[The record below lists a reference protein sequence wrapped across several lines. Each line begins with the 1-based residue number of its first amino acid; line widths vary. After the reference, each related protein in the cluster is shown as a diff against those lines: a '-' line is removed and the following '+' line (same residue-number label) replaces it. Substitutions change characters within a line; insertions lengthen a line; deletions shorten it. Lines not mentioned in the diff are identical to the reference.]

1 MKFIEE
7 VVVDEF
13 LPTVRSMLAEDLR
26 DRGFTQREVADALGI
41 SQSAVSK
48 YAHGEV
54 EGHPDVKRDERV
66 RALADRVAEGLADGT
81 LSRVGALVEAEVLI
95 RQLEDGDLLARLHE
109 EAVPELA
116 EADATFAVHDAE
128 STLRTS
134 EQVLA
139 SVRRGL
145 RQLTNASGFADRI
158 PNVGTNLV
166 EALPDPTGIEDV
178 AAVPGRIVD
187 VSGSATVPGDPAF
200 GVSEH
205 VAGVLLSA
213 RAAGA
218 DVRAAVNVRYDPWI
232 VAALADAGVET
243 IEFEPR
249 DGGEALRASN
259 ASEERTDPRADETD
273 AGATD
278 DPVRSALAGRDLG
291 DTVAVYQ
298 TGGVGVEAVLYV
310 LGPDAP
316 SEIIADRN
324 DLSDMAAVVERVLA

>member
-1 MKFIEE
+1 MKFVEE
-7 VVVDEF
+7 VVVDAF
-13 LPTVRSMLAEDLR
+13 LPTYRAMLAERLR
-26 DRGFTQREVADALGI
+26 ERGLTQAEVADLLGV

-48 YAHGEV
+48 YVHGEV
-54 EGHPDVKRDERV
+54 EGHPDVAADERV

-145 RQLTNASGFADRI
+145 RLLTNASGFAGLI

-166 EALPDPTGIEDV
+166 ESLPDPTGIEDV

-187 VSGSATVPGDPAF
+187 VSGTATLPGDPAF

-205 VAGVLLSA
+205 VAGVLLAA
-213 RAAGA
+213 REAGA
-218 DVRAAVNVRYDPWI
+218 DASAAVNLVYDPD
-232 VAALADAGVET
+232 VVDAFADAGYATVRFDTEAADAVST
-243 IEFEPR
+243 AVAEATLEAGEPFV
-249 DGGEALRASN
+249 L
-259 ASEERTDPRADETD
+259 
-273 AGATD
+273 
-278 DPVRSALAGRDLG
+278 
-291 DTVAVYQ
+291 YQ
-298 TGGVGVEAVLYV
+298 TGAHGVEPITYV

-316 SEIIADRN
+316 TVAR
-324 DLSDMAAVVERVLA
+324 AVVETLLR

>member
-7 VVVDEF
+7 VVVDAF
-13 LPTVRSMLAEDLR
+13 LPTYRAMLAERLR
-26 DRGFTQREVADALGI
+26 DRGLTQSAVADLLGI

-48 YAHGEV
+48 YAHGDV
-54 EGHPDVKRDERV
+54 EGHPDVANDERV
-66 RALADRVAEGLADGT
+66 QALADRVAAGLADGT

-116 EADATFAVHDAE
+116 DADATFAVHDVD
-128 STLRTS
+128 STLRTG

-145 RQLTNASGFADRI
+145 RVLTNASGFAGSI

-166 EALPDPTGIEDV
+166 ESLPDPTGIEDV

-187 VSGSATVPGDPAF
+187 VNGVPTVPGDPEF

-218 DVRAAVNVRYDPWI
+218 DASAALNIAYDEAI
-232 VAALADAGVET
+232 LTALADAGYETVEFDSE
-243 IEFEPR
+243 IEGDAVEAAVADARLVEGEPFV
-249 DGGEALRASN
+249 L
-259 ASEERTDPRADETD
+259 
-273 AGATD
+273 
-278 DPVRSALAGRDLG
+278 
-291 DTVAVYQ
+291 YQ
-298 TGGVGVEAVLYV
+298 TGAHGVEAITYV

-316 SEIIADRN
+316 TVAR
-324 DLSDMAAVVERVLA
+324 AVVDTLLR

>member
-1 MKFIEE
+1 MKFVEE
-7 VVVDEF
+7 VVVDAF
-13 LPTVRSMLAEDLR
+13 LPTYRAMLAERLR
-26 DRGFTQREVADALGI
+26 ERGLTQAEVADLLGV

-66 RALADRVAEGLADGT
+66 KALADRVAEGLADGT

-145 RQLTNASGFADRI
+145 RVLTNVSGFADRI

-187 VSGSATVPGDPAF
+187 VNGSATVPGDPAF

-205 VAGVLLSA
+205 VAGILLAA
-213 RAAGA
+213 REAGSDA
-218 DVRAAVNVRYDPWI
+218 SAAVNVVYDPA
-232 VAALADAGVET
+232 VVDAFADAGYTTVQFDT
-243 IEFEPR
+243 
-249 DGGEALRASN
+249 EA
-259 ASEERTDPRADETD
+259 ADAVTTAV
-273 AGATD
+273 AGAD
-278 DPVRSALAGRDLG
+278 LEAGGPFVL
-291 DTVAVYQ
+291 YQ
-298 TGGVGVEAVLYV
+298 TGAHGVEPITYV
-310 LGPDAP
+310 IGRDAP
-316 SEIIADRN
+316 TVAN
-324 DLSDMAAVVERVLA
+324 AVVETLLR

>member
-1 MKFIEE
+1 MKFVEE
-7 VVVDEF
+7 VVVDTF
-13 LPTVRSMLAEDLR
+13 LPTYRAMLAERLR
-26 DRGFTQREVADALGI
+26 DRGLTQADVADLLGV

-54 EGHPDVKRDERV
+54 ERHPAVESDERV

-116 EADATFAVHDAE
+116 DADATFAVHDAE
-128 STLRTS
+128 STMRTS

-145 RQLTNASGFADRI
+145 RVLTNVSGFAGLI

-166 EALPDPTGIEDV
+166 ESLPDPTGIADV
-178 AAVPGRIVD
+178 AAVPGRVVD
-187 VSGSATVPGDPAF
+187 VKGAATVPGDPEF

-205 VAGVLLSA
+205 VAGVLLEA
-213 RAAGA
+213 RQGGA
-218 DVRAAVNVRYDPWI
+218 DAHAAVNIAYD
-232 VAALADAGVET
+232 D
-243 IEFEPR
+243 
-249 DGGEALRASN
+249 DLRA
-259 ASEERTDPRADETD
+259 AFDE
-273 AGATD
+273 AGYA
-278 DPVRSALAGRDLG
+278 
-291 DTVAVYQ
+291 TVAFDPETEAAVATAVDATEIPSGEPFVLYQ
-298 TGGVGVEAVLYV
+298 TGAQGIEAITYV

-316 SEIIADRN
+316 TVAR
-324 DLSDMAAVVERVLA
+324 AVVETLLR